1 MKNYKH
7 SKIAKKVSEK
17 TGYSPA
23 LVTVVIAGFFD
34 GIRNLLK
41 KNKNIKI
48 KGLFSFYMHSY
59 YRKILEKKGED
70 YNLRKRKNY

>member
-7 SKIAKKVSEK
+7 SKITKRVSEK

-23 LVTVVIAGFFD
+23 LITVVIAGFFD
-34 GIRNLLK
+34 GIRNLIK
-41 KNKNIKI
+41 KNKDIKI
-48 KGLFSFYMHSY
+48 KGLFSFTMHAY
-59 YRKILEKKGED
+59 YRNILKKKGED